1 MKSAILIYSNFK
13 RWILPTSAFYATLQI
28 SSIYLLN
35 YNVGINIDRQFVSTL
50 DAVSTFLIMFFLP
63 FLTFKD
69 KITKKLKGIEGSP
82 WQFGIIVNSPIISL
96 GAFISFIDLG
106 LRMYWIPDNYW
117 VDHWILYLALMMI
130 ATIFYIA
137 LSGFAGWLA
146 SAMYGIKKRLT

>member
-1 MKSAILIYSNFK
+1 
-13 RWILPTSAFYATLQI
+13 
-28 SSIYLLN
+28 
-35 YNVGINIDRQFVSTL
+35 
-50 DAVSTFLIMFFLP
+50 MFFLP

-82 WQFGIIVNSPIISL
+82 WLFGIIVNLPIISI

-130 ATIFYIA
+130 ATLFYIA
-137 LSGFAGWLA
+137 LGGFAGWLA
-146 SAMYGIKKRLT
+146 SAVYELKKRSI